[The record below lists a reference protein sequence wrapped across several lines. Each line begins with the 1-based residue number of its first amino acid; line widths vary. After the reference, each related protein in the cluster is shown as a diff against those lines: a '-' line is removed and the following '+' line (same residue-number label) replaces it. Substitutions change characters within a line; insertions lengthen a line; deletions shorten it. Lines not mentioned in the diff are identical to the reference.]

1 MNLKINVRNYF
12 FALPVINV
20 LLDTLTYYY
29 DRGSFVAI
37 IRFALILPVILYFL
51 MYRFKVHRTNVFLIL
66 FLGYALLLVP
76 FSTDLARSAQ
86 GYSKVFVS
94 MMMLPI
100 SFWAVR
106 DRDDLRKMSVGMVA
120 MAVVMI
126 GYTIIANIYGIGT
139 YHYNNEEET
148 GFSSGLTASKIYAGS
163 FYVVAL
169 PIMFPLFEKKW
180 LKTFSI
186 VIGVMLMALLLIS
199 VRRTAILIILAGL
212 AVYMFYSSYKLRT
225 YSMVIALLLG
235 LVALF
240 PLYGEILI
248 AKMETRG
255 MDKFSGESLEE
266 EARYRETLAIWNEML
281 YEDQS
286 ILLFGKELFNTPR
299 NYAHGAFGDRRMHID
314 YNIVTYGSGLMGIF
328 FYLAVIGSLYVYF
341 RKMRGQIPN
350 TRQNQELAAVFL
362 AYMVIFFLV
371 SGIGGMF
378 EITFRS
384 IMFTFL
390 GAILGVYRT
399 EHLKLQAQ
407 RKLSKV
413 SNSSEPMTITVN

>member
-1 MNLKINVRNYF
+1 MNLKINIRNYF

-20 LLDTLTYYY
+20 LLDTLTYYF
-29 DRGSFVAI
+29 DRGSIIAV
-37 IRFALILPVILYFL
+37 IRFGLMLPMILYFL
-51 MYRFKVHRTNVFLIL
+51 LYRFKMHRTNVFLIF
-66 FLGYALLLVP
+66 FLGYTLLLVP
-76 FSTDLARSAQ
+76 FSTDLSRSMQ
-86 GYSKVFVS
+86 GYSKVFIS

-106 DRDDLRKMSVGMVA
+106 DRDDLRKMSIGMVA
-120 MAVVMI
+120 MAAVMI
-126 GYTIIANIYGIGT
+126 GYTIIANVYGIGT
-139 YHYNNEEET
+139 YHYNDEEET
-148 GFSSGLTASKIYAGS
+148 GFSSGLTASKLYVGS

-169 PIMFPLFEKKW
+169 PIMFPLFKKKW
-180 LKTFSI
+180 FKTLSI
-186 VIGVMLMALLLIS
+186 VIGVLLVALLLIS
-199 VRRTAILIILAGL
+199 VRRTAILIILVGL

-225 YSMVIALLLG
+225 YGVVIALLIG
-235 LVALF
+235 LIALF

-255 MDKFSGESLEE
+255 MDKFSGESLSE
-266 EARYRETLAIWNEML
+266 EARYRETVAVYNEML

-286 ILLFGKELFNTPR
+286 ILIFGKELFNTPR
-299 NYAHGAFGDRRMHID
+299 NYAHGTFGARRMHID
-314 YNIVTYGSGLMGIF
+314 YNIVTYGSGLPGIF
-328 FYLAVIGSLYVYF
+328 LYLATIFALYIYF
-341 RKMRGQIPN
+341 RKMRSQIPK

-362 AYMVIFFLV
+362 AYLVIFFLV

-399 EHLKLQAQ
+399 EHLKQQAQ
-407 RKLSKV
+407 VEISKV
-413 SNSSEPMTITVN
+413 VAGSEPLTIMVR